1 VGSLGSWIG
10 LSAAG
15 PRFGLDL
22 SRMMPGESPLCLSSL
37 VHAEQLWLP
46 APGWLGNV
54 SVELVAE
61 GSGQPAPAPPLPS
74 LEQLSDRLASWCER
88 QLGDPGILA
97 VPQGWR
103 QLHLAARLLAP
114 WAQRGWRF
122 ASLEP
127 LVAAR
132 HGGNPRV
139 ITSDGPFLR
148 VQGPVAQLV
157 MPSSAE
163 AAGALTLA
171 AEVLARMLQQ
181 AGPTVASHWRQH
193 EQQRQEPL
201 VRALLAR
208 KLLQALRLGAHA
220 LSIGGADAPLFFA
233 PAPGAPAPLRSLHD
247 HRFRVFLPRLPELD
261 WWTKVTEAGF
271 LRSDTGRVLIFGLD
285 WKAVPTVE
293 IEGPS
298 SPWDLPALLER
309 QGASRTALRAH
320 QLHGIA
326 PAGEPLEAWF
336 PSWRELMEVEEQA
349 AAPPPAPAPEP
360 EPAPPP
366 PVPDIA
372 PPMEAPAPP
381 AAEARPEPA
390 PPPPI
395 PEPEPAPPPPI
406 PDIASAMGQA
416 AATAAGARPEPE
428 PEPEP
433 LPLPD
438 PVRPERTTRDFGEAW
453 ERQRGPSLPPPPSL
467 EAPPTP
473 PPPTL
478 PVPLPIPEEPSAP
491 PPSFS
496 FDPQQLTL
504 RPPHRPDS
512 VRLVVDGEPVP
523 AASLIPAGRG
533 PDGRCWYLVEDCTLR
548 HGSLVR
554 VDFEPSWGEA

>member
-1 VGSLGSWIG
+1 MGSLGSWIG

-360 EPAPPP
+360 QPAPPP
-366 PVPDIA
+366 PGPPNA
-372 PPMEAPAPP
+372 PLGPPRRRWKRQPRPRPKRGPSQPHRPRSPSPSQPRRPRSPTSRQRWGRQPRPRRAHGPSPSPSPSPCRCPTRCAPSGPP
-381 AAEARPEPA
+381 ATSARPGSGSAAPA
-390 PPPPI
+390 PPPP
-395 PEPEPAPPPPI
+395 PPPPRGPAPPPP
-406 PDIASAMGQA
+406 
-416 AATAAGARPEPE
+416 
-428 PEPEP
+428 
-433 LPLPD
+433 
-438 PVRPERTTRDFGEAW
+438 
-453 ERQRGPSLPPPPSL
+453 PPSVL
-467 EAPPTP
+467 QLRSPTAHPP
-473 PPPTL
+473 
-478 PVPLPIPEEPSAP
+478 
-491 PPSFS
+491 
-496 FDPQQLTL
+496 
-504 RPPHRPDS
+504 
-512 VRLVVDGEPVP
+512 
-523 AASLIPAGRG
+523 ASPPAGLG
-533 PDGRCWYLVEDCTLR
+533 APGGGR
-548 HGSLVR
+548 
-554 VDFEPSWGEA
+554 